1 MIRFC
6 LYVFIILGGCCSC
19 IPTAGITFFNETG
32 NDVSI
37 VIEQQNGYEIMSG
50 TVVLNASTVEV
61 EVLVPQEATL
71 ILRLK
76 SAHGEEYQYIV
87 TVPTDNLLHIKLS
100 LKLDQDMNIYM
111 TASHGDIG
119 NSVLRSVQP

>member
-6 LYVFIILGGCCSC
+6 LYVFIILGGCCCCSC

-32 NDVSI
+32 DDVSI

-61 EVLVPQEATL
+61 LVPQEATL
-71 ILRLK
+71 ILQLK

-87 TVPTDNLLHIKLS
+87 TVPTDNLLHIKLF
-100 LKLDQDMNIYM
+100 LKLNQDMNIYM

-119 NSVLRSVQP
+119 NSVLRPVQP